1 MRRIGLRLSLLT
13 LALTLFALPAFAG
26 GRGAG
31 PARVPSGLDRV
42 WQALVRLVPALA
54 EGRGTID
61 PDGGGGPGTATSSPD
76 PGDPSDGRSTI
87 DPDGRDP
94 NG

>member
-1 MRRIGLRLSLLT
+1 MRRIRLRLSLLT
-13 LALTLFALPAFAG
+13 LALTLSALPASAG
-26 GRGAG
+26 GRAAV
-31 PARVPSGLDRV
+31 PAKVPSGLDRV

-61 PDGGGGPGTATSSPD
+61 PDGGDGSGTPTASSD
-76 PGDPSDGRSTI
+76 PGDQSDGRWTI
-87 DPDGRDP
+87 DPNGSDP

>member
-26 GRGAG
+26 GRGAV
-31 PARVPSGLDRV
+31 PARVPVGLDRV
-42 WQALVRLVPALA
+42 WQVLVRLVPALA
-54 EGRGTID
+54 EGRGTLDPNGGDGSGTGTASPLPGDQSDGRGTIV
-61 PDGGGGPGTATSSPD
+61 PDGGN
-76 PGDPSDGRSTI
+76 
-87 DPDGRDP
+87 P

>member
-1 MRRIGLRLSLLT
+1 MRRIGLRLALLT
-13 LALTLFALPAFAG
+13 LALTLFTLPAFAG
-26 GRGAG
+26 GRGAV
-31 PARVPSGLDRV
+31 PAKVPSGWDGV

-61 PDGGGGPGTATSSPD
+61 PDGGDGSGTATASPD
-76 PGDPSDGRSTI
+76 PTDQGDGRSTI